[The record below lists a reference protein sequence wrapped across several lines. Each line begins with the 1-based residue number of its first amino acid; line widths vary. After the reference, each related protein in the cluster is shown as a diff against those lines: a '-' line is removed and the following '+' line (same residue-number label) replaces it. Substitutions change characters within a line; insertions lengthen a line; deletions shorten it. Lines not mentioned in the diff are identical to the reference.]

1 MAQVSGDEF
10 LEACQGRVQGLPKV
24 VDPDVRASTLATV
37 VRFLDAGGDV
47 EQRHSRY
54 PNSRSGLQ
62 QAAITNRL
70 DVIQILLDRGADP
83 NRRLRPQTALM
94 QACSSLSMEAANLL
108 LRHGADSNLQS
119 LDGKAPLAC
128 IASIRH
134 HPHSKIA
141 PFVKLLIDAG
151 AEVRGPFGEKAVVGA
166 CVAGNALALQYLLA
180 AGASP
185 DNRPPKG
192 QAPLFAACHRASAS
206 CVKLLLDH
214 GADPNAVGLV
224 EEYSDESNEEH
235 SSDEVTD
242 PEVFQAS
249 SLYAACFWQESQ
261 SRFSRS
267 RREIMLATESA
278 VKISRLLLQS
288 GARIDSLTFGHLCL
302 RAPRQNAVGGGTVL
316 SNAKPLQKLFL
327 KYYTI
332 LVRLHAIGTPS
343 TRRAPD
349 RWRLAAR
356 DVAPLIASFLSPAPP
371 RAALA
376 FWAREGEESKFK
388 DNSMYM

>member
-10 LEACQGRVQGLPKV
+10 LSACKGEQTLPRY
-24 VDPDVRASTLATV
+24 VDPAERASTLATV
-37 VRFLDAGGDV
+37 IRFLDAGGDV
-47 EQRHSRY
+47 EQRHSQY

-70 DVIQILLDRGADP
+70 DVMQILLDRGADP

-108 LRHGADSNLQS
+108 IRHGADPNLRS

-128 IASIRH
+128 IASIKHRTH
-134 HPHSKIA
+134 AETA

-151 AEVRGPFGEKAVVGA
+151 AEVRGPFGEEAVVLA
-166 CVAGNALALQYLLA
+166 CEDGNALALQQLLA

-192 QAPLFAACHRASAS
+192 QAPLFAACHRGSAS

-224 EEYSDESNEEH
+224 EEYPDDSNEEH
-235 SSDEVTD
+235 SSDEVAD
-242 PEVFQAS
+242 PEIFQAS

-288 GARIDSLTFGHLCL
+288 GARIDSLIFRHLCL
-302 RAPRQNAVGGGTVL
+302 RAPRQNAGFGTAP

-327 KYYTI
+327 KHYTI

-343 TRRAPD
+343 SRRAPD

-356 DVAPLIASFLSPAPP
+356 DVAPVIASFLSPAPP

-376 FWAREGEESKFK
+376 FWELNGEEYEFT
-388 DNSMYM
+388 DNPMFM

>member
-10 LEACQGRVQGLPKV
+10 LSACKGEQCLPKY
-24 VDPDVRASTLATV
+24 VDPAERASTLATV
-37 VRFLDAGGDV
+37 IRFLDAGGNV
-47 EQRHSRY
+47 EQRHSQY

-83 NRRLRPQTALM
+83 NRRLQFTTALM

-108 LRHGADSNLQS
+108 LRHGADPNLRS

-128 IASIRH
+128 IASIKHRTH
-134 HPHSKIA
+134 AETA

-151 AEVRGPFGEKAVVGA
+151 AEVRGPFGEEAVVLA
-166 CVAGNALALQYLLA
+166 CEAGNALALQQLLA

-192 QAPLFAACHRASAS
+192 QAPLFAACHRGSAS

-224 EEYSDESNEEH
+224 EEYPDDSNEEH
-235 SSDEVTD
+235 SSDEVAD
-242 PEVFQAS
+242 PEIFQAS

-261 SRFSRS
+261 SRFSHS

-288 GARIDSLTFGHLCL
+288 GARIDSLIFRHLCL
-302 RAPRQNAVGGGTVL
+302 RAPRQNAGFGTAP

-327 KYYTI
+327 KHYTI

-343 TRRAPD
+343 SRRAPD

-356 DVAPLIASFLSPAPP
+356 DVAPVIASFLSPAPP

-376 FWAREGEESKFK
+376 FWELNGEEYEFTDSPMF
-388 DNSMYM
+388 N

>member
-10 LEACQGRVQGLPKV
+10 LEACSGKQDRR
-24 VDPDVRASTLATV
+24 VDPAERASTLATV

-54 PNSRSGLQ
+54 PDGRSGLQ
-62 QAAITNRL
+62 KAAITNRL

-83 NRRLRPQTALM
+83 NRRLQFTTALM

-108 LRHGADSNLQS
+108 IRRGADPNLRS
-119 LDGKAPLAC
+119 LDGRAPLEF
-128 IASIRH
+128 IASIKH
-134 HPHSKIA
+134 HLPSKTA

-151 AEVRGPFGEKAVVGA
+151 AAVRGPFGEKAVLGA
-166 CVAGNALALQYLLA
+166 CEAGNKLALRHLLA

-192 QAPLFAACHRASAS
+192 QAPLFAACHRGSAS

-224 EEYSDESNEEH
+224 EEYPWDDSNEEH
-235 SSDEVTD
+235 SSDAD

-249 SLYAACFWQESQ
+249 SLYAACFWQEF
-261 SRFSRS
+261 RFSPLPRN
-267 RREIMLATESA
+267 IMLDTESA

-288 GARIDSLTFGHLCL
+288 GARIDSLMFGHLCL
-302 RAPRQNAVGGGTVL
+302 RAPRQNAQPGGTVP

-327 KYYTI
+327 KHYTI

-343 TRRAPD
+343 SRRAPD

-356 DVAPLIASFLSPAPP
+356 DVAPVIASFLSPAPP

-376 FWAREGEESKFK
+376 FWELNGEECEFTDSPMF
-388 DNSMYM
+388 

>member
-10 LEACQGRVQGLPKV
+10 LAACKGEQCLPRY
-24 VDPDVRASTLATV
+24 VDPAERASTLATV
-37 VRFLDAGGDV
+37 IRFLDAGGDV
-47 EQRHSRY
+47 EQRHSQY

-108 LRHGADSNLQS
+108 LRHGADPNLQS

-128 IASIRH
+128 IVSTTHRL
-134 HPHSKIA
+134 HSETA

-151 AEVRGPFGEKAVVGA
+151 AEVRGPFGEMAVLTA
-166 CVAGNALALQYLLA
+166 CEAGNALALQHLLA
-180 AGASP
+180 AGAPP
-185 DNRPPKG
+185 DNRPPKR
-192 QAPLFAACHRASAS
+192 QAPLFAACHRGSAS

-224 EEYSDESNEEH
+224 EEYPDDSNQEY
-235 SSDEVTD
+235 SSDEVAD
-242 PEVFQAS
+242 PELFQAS

-261 SRFSRS
+261 SRFSS
-267 RREIMLATESA
+267 LPREIMLATENA

-288 GARIDSLTFGHLCL
+288 CARIDSLTFGHLCL
-302 RAPRQNAVGGGTVL
+302 RAPRQNAVGGGTVP

-343 TRRAPD
+343 SRRAPD

-356 DVAPLIASFLSPAPP
+356 DVAPVIASFLSPAPP

-376 FWAREGEESKFK
+376 FWELNGEEYEFT
-388 DNSMYM
+388 DNPMFM

>member
-10 LEACQGRVQGLPKV
+10 LEACSGRQHII
-24 VDPDVRASTLATV
+24 VDPAERASTLATV
-37 VRFLDAGGDV
+37 IRFLDAGGDV
-47 EQRHSRY
+47 EQRHSQY

-70 DVIQILLDRGADP
+70 DVMQILLDRGADP

-108 LRHGADSNLQS
+108 IRHGADPNLRS

-128 IASIRH
+128 IASIKHRTH
-134 HPHSKIA
+134 AETA

-151 AEVRGPFGEKAVVGA
+151 AAVRGPFGEKAVLGA
-166 CVAGNALALQYLLA
+166 CEAGNKLAIRHLLA

-192 QAPLFAACHRASAS
+192 QAPLFAACHRGSAS

-224 EEYSDESNEEH
+224 EEYPDDSNEEH
-235 SSDEVTD
+235 SSDEVAD
-242 PEVFQAS
+242 PEIFQAS

-288 GARIDSLTFGHLCL
+288 GARIDSLIFRHLCL
-302 RAPRQNAVGGGTVL
+302 RAPRQNAGFGTAP

-327 KYYTI
+327 KHYTI

-343 TRRAPD
+343 SRRAPD

-356 DVAPLIASFLSPAPP
+356 DVAPVIASFLSPAPP

-376 FWAREGEESKFK
+376 FWELNGEECEFTDSPMF
-388 DNSMYM
+388 

>member
-1 MAQVSGDEF
+1 MAQVSGDQF
-10 LEACQGRVQGLPKV
+10 LEACSGKQDKK
-24 VDPDVRASTLATV
+24 VDPAERASTLATV
-37 VRFLDAGGDV
+37 IRFLDAGGDV

-108 LRHGADSNLQS
+108 LRNGADPNLQS

-128 IASIRH
+128 IASIKHRL
-134 HPHSKIA
+134 HSETA

-151 AEVRGPFGEKAVVGA
+151 AEVRGPFGEKAVLSA
-166 CVAGNALALQYLLA
+166 CEAGNALALQHLLA

-192 QAPLFAACHRASAS
+192 QAPLFAACHRGSAS

-224 EEYSDESNEEH
+224 EEYPPDDANAEH
-235 SSDEVTD
+235 SSDEVAD

-249 SLYAACFWQESQ
+249 SLYAACFWHEFRYSQ
-261 SRFSRS
+261 SP
-267 RREIMLATESA
+267 REIMLDTESA

-288 GARIDSLTFGHLCL
+288 GARIDSLMFGHLCL
-302 RAPRQNAVGGGTVL
+302 RAPRQNAQPGGTVP

-327 KYYTI
+327 KHYTI

-376 FWAREGEESKFK
+376 FWAREGEESEFK